1 MNKSLHITES
11 GKLLAIYIPSNFERG
26 PGISFL
32 TGDSSEFQLGL
43 MRREQGYVIPEHTHQ
58 PIRRETNHTSEFLW
72 IREGRVKVSLRHE
85 GKTRELIMESGDAI
99 LFFGGTHGFE
109 MLEDSEILE
118 VKQGPYLGRE
128 IDKE

>member
-1 MNKSLHITES
+1 
-11 GKLLAIYIPSNFERG
+11 
-26 PGISFL
+26 
-32 TGDSSEFQLGL
+32 

-58 PIRRETNHTSEFLW
+58 PIQREINHTSEFLW
-72 IREGRVKVSLRHE
+72 VREGRVKVSLRHE
-85 GKTRELIMESGDAI
+85 KKSHELIMRTGDAI

-128 IDKE
+128 TDKE